1 MDTATAKLIVINRRA
16 MRKLQR
22 MCDERDLPYPPE
34 LIRYLTDLQ
43 RYSNVN

>member
-1 MDTATAKLIVINRRA
+1 MNNAKAKLIVINRRA

-22 MCDERDLPYPPE
+22 MCDEGGLPYPPE
-34 LIRYLTDLQ
+34 LIQYLTDLQ